1 MHIFKKSKTKKQN
14 KSNKHRCQTAFSGE
28 INFESFLD
36 GSWQGF
42 GRPKSSIFVM
52 FVAFFRRTNLNVIW
66 KGKKFEKM
74 ELQMATASSKRLS
87 AERADPPREGKGR
100 DYVIC

>member
-1 MHIFKKSKTKKQN
+1 M
-14 KSNKHRCQTAFSGE
+14 
-28 INFESFLD
+28 
-36 GSWQGF
+36 
-42 GRPKSSIFVM
+42 
-52 FVAFFRRTNLNVIW
+52 NVSW

-74 ELQMATASSKRLS
+74 ELQMATNSSKRLS